1 VNTKANGTTAKRKCV
16 FSVDVED
23 WFHILDL
30 PSTPDIREWETLP
43 SRVERNFERLLAM
56 FEEKNVRVTCFFL
69 GWVAEKFPSLVKEAV
84 RHGHEIAS
92 HGYAHRLVYQLT
104 PEAFYEDA
112 LRSKNI
118 LEDIAGRAVWGYR
131 SAGFSVT
138 RDTEWFFDKLVEA
151 GYVYDSSVFPA
162 TRGHGGMADGQRAPF
177 WIEGRSGRLFEFPLS
192 VAEVMGKPMCF
203 FGGGYLRLFPYRVI
217 SRMARRVLNEGR
229 PVIFYVHP
237 REIDR
242 GHPRLAMNWK
252 RRFKSYVNLD
262 STMPKIERLMAEFS
276 MTSFEGLVQE
286 EKIEAST
293 RGELIQ
299 ALQRMIPLQKAQT
312 IPAVPIQITAE
323 ASGKM

>member
-1 VNTKANGTTAKRKCV
+1 MSTKASNKTAMRKCV

-30 PSTPDIREWETLP
+30 PSTPDIAEWEALP
-43 SRVERNFERLLAM
+43 SRVERNFERLLAT
-56 FEEKNVRVTCFFL
+56 FEEKNVHVTCFFL
-69 GWVAEKFPSLVKEAV
+69 GWVAEKFPCLVKEAV

-92 HGYAHRLVYQLT
+92 HGYAHRLVYQVT
-104 PEAFYEDA
+104 PEVFYEDA
-112 LRSKNI
+112 SRSKKI

-138 RDTEWFFDKLVEA
+138 RNTEWFFDKLIEA

-177 WIEGRSGRLFEFPLS
+177 WIEGKSGRLFEFPLS
-192 VAEVMGKPMCF
+192 VAEVMGKPLCF
-203 FGGGYLRLFPYRVI
+203 FGGGYLRLFPYSVI
-217 SRMARRVLNEGR
+217 SRMAHSVLNDGR

-237 REIDR
+237 REIDPE
-242 GHPRLAMNWK
+242 HPRLAMNWK

-262 STMPKIERLMAEFS
+262 STMPKIKRLMAEFS

-286 EKIEAST
+286 QKIEAVT

-299 ALQRMIPLQKAQT
+299 ALQRMIPLQHANKT
-312 IPAVPIQITAE
+312 LTSPIQMTAE